1 MTMRTKF
8 ITDEQKQGLDL
19 AFETP
24 QKMKWVVRENPK
36 LQAELNGLPKNK
48 EELSSKLV
56 NKVVDRIKSL

>member
-1 MTMRTKF
+1 MRTKF
-8 ITDEQKQGLDL
+8 ITDEQKRGLDL

-24 QKMKWVVRENPK
+24 QKMKWVVKENPK
-36 LQAELNGLPKNK
+36 LQAELNGLPKNR